1 MYRHKIPHW
10 TRCGIFSIVFLLN
23 VFPAAWLP
31 AQSMPGIQPV
41 PKVYPSS
48 IDLQA
53 TQTIG
58 LRILALR
65 VAFTPDENRST
76 TGDGQFLMTYDNDR
90 CDGFLVDPPPHGVS
104 YFRAQIKA
112 VANYFEQVSDGAVS
126 IDQANSDVF
135 PDRDEFTITVGS
147 MAAYRPTVDEDSSD
161 ALLVNLYAE
170 SVRAAV
176 DSGVAVRNYD
186 IIVVLHAGIGQD
198 FAYPGLD
205 PTPLDIPS
213 AMIDRQMIFDALGT
227 EGIAIHPDSAL
238 IDKPGLIL
246 PEGQNHIYY
255 DIVEDIFPRVTD
267 FCDIQIGLTG
277 TFALLMGYALGFPPL
292 YDTDDGEPGVGVF
305 GLMDIGSN
313 NGQGVIPAPPTAWT
327 RVHLGWE
334 EPEELVGDIL
344 LPARHLHGGKIGR
357 IDLGLDEYYLIENRS
372 NWIPG
377 QSGVSLDTLR
387 YRDAVEDQYGGYV
400 LPHYFDY
407 LRDYGSAEV
416 DSATGVIVSVPNY
429 DLGMPGSGLLIWHV
443 DQTRYN
449 SDMVGINDIPE
460 ARAVALVEADG
471 AVDIGFPTTALFGD
485 PDLGW
490 VWDMWYAG
498 NEAFFV
504 ANPERERNNP
514 AGYLDLDADTHP
526 STHLNSGAESGIAIV
541 EIDSASL
548 EMGFTVEDVGVIRLP
563 VGSQL
568 LGYNGVEFIYAL
580 GDSVWLGNTRL
591 CERSDTTETS
601 ELPVVVSEHDAI
613 GEEVSHAFWIVENR
627 SASGY
632 IARRFILDGSLNL
645 IIEGIL
651 PYSEVFF
658 HQGLLHV
665 GISEGCCP
673 VTPDTSWIWY
683 YEATDDVAS
692 WGYLHATDRRS
703 LLLQGEF
710 AGTGVE
716 SDSIVYWTNSDY
728 VSMGDLD
735 GDGYDE
741 IAAAGN
747 SDIGGTDRLT
757 AANADQ
763 IVLDGFPIPGQF
775 SNAPLIA
782 NLAGDIRPE
791 LVVASNS
798 DIIIFGPEGDIERTI
813 SLRTS
818 PQFVFLAHIS
828 DGTVGLANGDRI
840 HLFGIDPTKKN
851 SQWLTAEGRHSRN
864 RHSLND
870 GIMDVQRQAA
880 MDVSRV
886 YNYPNPVT
894 RGSTT
899 IRFFT
904 GEASRARIRIFTI
917 DGLQVTETELAG
929 LAQNDYNEWI
939 WEVGDQPSGIYYGLV
954 EVEGAEK
961 VSALIKIA
969 VVR

>member
-10 TRCGIFSIVFLLN
+10 TRCGIFSIVFLLS
-23 VFPAAWLP
+23 VFPAVSLP
-31 AQSMPGIQPV
+31 AQSLPRIHPV
-41 PKVYPSS
+41 PKAYPSRA
-48 IDLQA
+48 DLQ
-53 TQTIG
+53 TVQTTG

-65 VAFTPDENRST
+65 VAFTTDDNRST
-76 TGDGQFLMTYDNDR
+76 TGDGQFLMTYANDR
-90 CDGFLVDPPPHGVS
+90 CDGFLVDPPPHDVS
-104 YFRAQIKA
+104 YFRAQIMA
-112 VANYFEQVSDGAVS
+112 VANYYEQVSNGAVT
-126 IDQANSDVF
+126 IDLVNSDVF

-147 MAAYRPTVDEDSSD
+147 IAAYRPTVDEDSSD

-176 DSGVAVRNYD
+176 DSGVAVRDYD
-186 IIVVLHAGIGQD
+186 IVVVFHAGIGQD

-227 EGIAIHPDSAL
+227 EGISIHPDSAL

-255 DIVEDIFPRVTD
+255 DIVEDIFPGVTD
-267 FCDIQIGLTG
+267 YCDVQIGLTG

-292 YDTDDGEPGVGVF
+292 YDTNDGETGVGVF

-327 RVHLGWE
+327 RIYLGWE
-334 EPEELVGDIL
+334 EPEELVGDVML
-344 LPARHLHGGKIGR
+344 SARHLPQGKIGK
-357 IDLGLDEYYLIENRS
+357 ISLGIDEYFLIENRN
-372 NWIPG
+372 NWVPG

-387 YRDAVEDQYGGYV
+387 YRDAVEDQYGGYE

-407 LRDYGSAEV
+407 VRDYTGVEV
-416 DSATGVIVSVPNY
+416 DSVTGVIISVPNY

-449 SDMVGINDIPE
+449 SEMDGINDIPE

-490 VWDMWYAG
+490 AWDMWYAG

-504 ANPERERNNP
+504 ANPEREIDNP
-514 AGYLDLDADTHP
+514 AGYLSLDADSHP
-526 STHLNSGAESGIAIV
+526 STHLNSGAESDIAIV
-541 EIDSASL
+541 SIDTASL
-548 EMGFTVEDVGVIRLP
+548 EMEFTIEDVGVIRLP
-563 VGSQL
+563 VGSHL
-568 LGYNGVEFIYAL
+568 LGYNGEEFIYTL
-580 GDSVWLGNTRL
+580 RDSIWLGNTCL
-591 CERSDTTETS
+591 GERSDTTTTS
-601 ELPVVVSEHDAI
+601 DLPLVVSEHDAM
-613 GEEVSHAFWIVENR
+613 GAEGSHAFWIVENR
-627 SASGY
+627 PSAGY
-632 IARRFILDGSLNL
+632 TARRFVPDGSLDL
-645 IIEGIL
+645 IIEDML
-651 PYSEVFF
+651 PYTEAFF
-658 HQGLLHV
+658 HEGLLHV
-665 GISEGCCP
+665 GITEECCP
-673 VTPDTSWIWY
+673 VTPDTAWIWY
-683 YEATDDVAS
+683 YEPTSDLT
-692 WGYLHATDRRS
+692 GRGHLLATDRYS
-703 LLLQGEF
+703 LLFQGESV
-710 AGTGVE
+710 GTGSE
-716 SDSIVYWTNSDY
+716 SDSTVYWTNTDY
-728 VSMGDLD
+728 VSLGDLD

-747 SDIGGTDRLT
+747 SNSGGTDRLT
-757 AANADQ
+757 AANADHT
-763 IVLDGFPIPGQF
+763 VLDGFPIPGPF
-775 SNAPLIA
+775 GSPPLIA

-791 LVVASNS
+791 LVAVSSS

-818 PQFVFLAHIS
+818 PQAIFLAQIS
-828 DGTVGLANGDRI
+828 NGTVGLANGDRI
-840 HLFGIDPTKKN
+840 HLFEINPVERN
-851 SQWLTAEGRHSRN
+851 LQWLTAEGRHSRN
-864 RHSLND
+864 RYSLND
-870 GIMDVQRQAA
+870 GVMDVQQPAV

-894 RGSTT
+894 QGSTT

-904 GEASRARIRIFTI
+904 GAASRARIRIYTI
-917 DGLQVTETELAG
+917 DGLQVTETELTG

-939 WEVGDQPSGIYYGLV
+939 WEAGDQPSGLYYGLV